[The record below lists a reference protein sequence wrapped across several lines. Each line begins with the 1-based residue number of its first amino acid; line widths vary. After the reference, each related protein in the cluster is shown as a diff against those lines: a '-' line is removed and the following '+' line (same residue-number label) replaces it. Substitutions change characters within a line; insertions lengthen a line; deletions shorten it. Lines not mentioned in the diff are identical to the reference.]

1 MALLLDLPPD
11 GAPAGIEVAR
21 FAAPLAA
28 DWGFYHTVERNLP
41 KVAEFARAR
50 LGADQAQAVA
60 VSVDRLRQAMEATPK
75 SMRWK
80 MRARVGEKVTWYEL
94 PEETG

>member
-1 MALLLDLPPD
+1 VD
-11 GAPAGIEVAR
+11 GEPAGIETGR
-21 FAAPLAA
+21 FVAPLAS

-41 KVAEFARAR
+41 KVAEWARDR
-50 LGADQAQAVA
+50 LGSGQGEAVA
-60 VSVDRLRQAMEATPK
+60 AGADRLSQAMEAAPK
-75 SMRWK
+75 SVRWK